1 MLNYFSIYFLTLTI
15 NHLAIYNLT
24 FKLNKIERQSDS
36 YTYIQ
41 VALLNEP
48 FVADKC
54 LSYPFTA
61 SRQ

>member
-1 MLNYFSIYFLTLTI
+1 MLTI